1 MNKKTLWTIIIIVV
15 IATGYWLWNAKWGS
29 ESLPESALP
38 EVPEVSQEDTTTAI
52 QQNLEQIDLGDIEGQ
67 FQNIDANLNN
77 L

>member
-1 MNKKTLWTIIIIVV
+1 MNKKTLWTIIIIVI
-15 IATGYWLWNAKWGS
+15 IAAGYWLWNAKWGS